1 MRTSSYS
8 RPTRARDIE
17 CEEKYA
23 ILMNYCFGCM
33 ILNGI
38 IKDFEDMNVKALDK
52 NGKETDKFKIEYKQ
66 KVNQNGKKEVVKQYN
81 GGFLNGVQ
89 ISESDYTELIEEGI
103 FINETINHLAFYF
116 KKKNKPNTKLEFKEQ
131 LIKRTSNQIIIKL

>member
-1 MRTSSYS
+1 MNKSDA
-8 RPTRARDIE
+8 RAKDIE

-52 NGKETDKFKIEYKQ
+52 DGNQ
-66 KVNQNGKKEVVKQYN
+66 K
-81 GGFLNGVQ
+81 GGVRNGV
-89 ISESDYTELIEEGI
+89 
-103 FINETINHLAFYF
+103 
-116 KKKNKPNTKLEFKEQ
+116 
-131 LIKRTSNQIIIKL
+131 